1 MADEFKKFEDKILSD
16 EVRHDE
22 DVIDKKR
29 QEMNEHEDQKAD
41 DKSKFMK
48 DLRADE
54 IKHDEKVI
62 ERKEKDAAKHEAK
75 IKENEEAI
83 TGDKK

>member
-1 MADEFKKFEDKILSD
+1 MADDFKKFEDKILDD
-16 EVRHDE
+16 EVRHGE

-29 QEMNEHEDQKAD
+29 EDIKEHTLEEGK

-48 DLRADE
+48 DLHADE

-62 ERKEKDAAKHEAK
+62 DRKEKDAARHEAK
-75 IKENEEAI
+75 IKSNEEAI
-83 TGDKK
+83 TDKK